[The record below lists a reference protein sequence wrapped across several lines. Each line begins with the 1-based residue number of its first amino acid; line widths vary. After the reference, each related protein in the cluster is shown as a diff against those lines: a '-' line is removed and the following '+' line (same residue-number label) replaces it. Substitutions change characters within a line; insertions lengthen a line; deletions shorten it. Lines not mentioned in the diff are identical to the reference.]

1 MIDKGKKAEYQKKLK
16 AKEQKG
22 DCMECKH
29 GYYQFVNCK
38 LVCVQCGKLANEIK
52 SVIEDKIAE
61 RTEVKQIWPTE
72 SKRVGRPK
80 KRR

>member
-1 MIDKGKKAEYQKKLK
+1 
-16 AKEQKG
+16 
-22 DCMECKH
+22 MECKCQ
-29 GYYQFVNCK
+29 YYEYKNGE
-38 LVCVQCGKLANEIK
+38 LICVQCSKPANQK
-52 SVIEDKIAE
+52 PVIEDKIAE